1 MKIDIYEIELFN
13 LVIALIP
20 IAVVIV
26 ILALWSLNSKTAIYA
41 SARMLIQL
49 IAIGYILTSIFT
61 LDNPSIV
68 VLVLAVML
76 LMASWIALRPLK
88 RRSRDLFF
96 KALIAIS
103 ISGILTLLLVT
114 LAVLEID

>member
-49 IAIGYILTSIFT
+49 IAIGYILTSI
-61 LDNPSIV
+61 S
-68 VLVLAVML
+68 
-76 LMASWIALRPLK
+76 LRC
-88 RRSRDLFF
+88 RYIN
-96 KALIAIS
+96 LIS
-103 ISGILTLLLVT
+103 SGITQ
-114 LAVLEID
+114 IFHKD